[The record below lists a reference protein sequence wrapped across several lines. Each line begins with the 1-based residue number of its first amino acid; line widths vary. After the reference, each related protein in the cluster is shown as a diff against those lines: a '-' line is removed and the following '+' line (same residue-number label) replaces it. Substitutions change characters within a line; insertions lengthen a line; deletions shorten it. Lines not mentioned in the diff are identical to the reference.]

1 MTRRLLPD
9 RRLSPG
15 AEFEHAGRIYH
26 MTVGLYPDGR
36 PGELFVR
43 GPKTGSHQDA
53 LIDDAATLA
62 SLCLQMGVPADDL
75 ARRLTVDGL
84 MRRALSLAAEMTRP
98 EAA

>member
-1 MTRRLLPD
+1 
-9 RRLSPG
+9 
-15 AEFEHAGRIYH
+15 
-26 MTVGLYPDGR
+26 MTVGLYPGGR
-36 PGELFVR
+36 AGELFVR

-75 ARRLTVDGL
+75 ARRLTANGL
-84 MRRALSLAAEMTRP
+84 MRQALELAAEMTRP